1 MCTGKTFC
9 EDVIYSLTKM
19 GGKKEGRVEVLITNS
34 TDYYQV
40 NKPDPLLA
48 DLMISPTDQDL

>member
-1 MCTGKTFC
+1 MRHSVRN
-9 EDVIYSLTKM
+9 VIYSLTKT
-19 GGKKEGRVEVLITNS
+19 GGKKEGRTEVLITNS

-40 NKPDPLLA
+40 NKRDPFLA